1 MLTRI
6 DAAAM
11 DAETVQMV
19 SIIDEEKDAHII
31 INTEG
36 LIQFA
41 NKGVANVRLPLFYS
55 PPTPLPCLMSFQHT
69 DMLIR
74 NGCMPN
80 SNITPWQA
88 CTADWHSSC
97 THALHIIAGI
107 WVEQG

>member
-41 NKGVANVRLPLFYS
+41 NKGVANVRLQLFH
-55 PPTPLPCLMSFQHT
+55 PPPPPCLPLCLAVCPSSTMTCPFA
-69 DMLIR
+69 MV
-74 NGCMPN
+74 
-80 SNITPWQA
+80 A
-88 CTADWHSSC
+88 CPTA
-97 THALHIIAGI
+97 I
-107 WVEQG
+107 